1 MRPSI
6 DERVA
11 VRLTSLPGICRDE
24 GYEPIEYRLFRD
36 AAINGRIQAHQRNS
50 IWHFYR
56 EDTAAIAAALRL
68 VRTQTVAA

>member
-1 MRPSI
+1 MRPFN

-24 GYEPIEYRLFRD
+24 GYEPIEYRLFREH
-36 AAINGRIQAHQRNS
+36 AINGRIVAHQRRG

-56 EDTAAIAAALRL
+56 EDIAAIAAALRL
-68 VRTQTVAA
+68 ARRAHIAA